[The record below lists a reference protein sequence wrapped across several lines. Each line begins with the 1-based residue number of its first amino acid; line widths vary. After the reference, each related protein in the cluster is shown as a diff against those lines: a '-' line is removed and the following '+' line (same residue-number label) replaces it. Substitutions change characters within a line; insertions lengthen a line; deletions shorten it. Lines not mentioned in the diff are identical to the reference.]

1 MPLLF
6 CIIGCLP
13 HFLSL
18 KLWNCPIKYFVT
30 TLLSCSVYV
39 NVCVSSILDIV
50 HIQFCVVK
58 LLSERVQQVKLF
70 ILCVLFKCHW
80 SLLLYCRHVLSISC
94 PEALILSICNIK
106 FYICVDESIQ
116 QNKLGHVHSVLHF
129 WYIYSGIYVDFKF
142 VIYATHAINFSVS

>member
-1 MPLLF
+1 VPFLF
-6 CIIGCLP
+6 CIIGCLS

-30 TLLSCSVYV
+30 TLLSCSVYM

-80 SLLLYCRHVLSISC
+80 SLLLYCRHVLSIRLSWGPYSLHLQYKISHLC
-94 PEALILSICNIK
+94 GWKHTTKQVRTCSQSVALLVYLLRYLIR
-106 FYICVDESIQ
+106 F
-116 QNKLGHVHSVLHF
+116 
-129 WYIYSGIYVDFKF
+129 
-142 VIYATHAINFSVS
+142 